1 MRASSNITGAECAR
15 EILQAA
21 QIHDVDVVETNDFLG
36 DHYDPRDKKLCL
48 SSNVYNTP
56 SVAALGIAAHE
67 TGHAIQHAKAYAPLK
82 ARMAIVPVT
91 MVASQMLPFVILG
104 GLFFHI
110 TGLITIGIYCYAI
123 LLVFQ
128 VDHAA
133 SGIRRLAAG
142 KNHFATNGDRPARR
156 GSGGREQCPQRG
168 CAHVCG
174 GVHRGAWATCSGY
187 CRSATGADRSHYL
200 KMDPALA
207 LPARRI
213 SDLLS
218 SGLQARA
225 KSKRETMDQPRVDP
239 DQELVTRTQ
248 SGDAGAFDELVI
260 KYTPR
265 LYGLVYN
272 MTSNHEDTNDLLQ
285 DIFAKA
291 YSAIRGFRGKS
302 SFYTWI
308 HSIAVNMTL
317 NFLKKRGRRFQLS
330 LDDVDASIQN
340 DKEFLESTATSSP
353 VREADLSEL
362 QRRLNEAMMKLS
374 EEHRAVVTMFHIQGM
389 PHAEISKIL
398 RVSEGT
404 VRSRLFYANRQLQ
417 NYLDEF
423 RKNPVS

>member
-1 MRASSNITGAECAR
+1 VIRIIAV
-15 EILQAA
+15 QA
-21 QIHDVDVVETNDFLG
+21 NMN
-36 DHYDPRDKKLCL
+36 L
-48 SSNVYNTP
+48 SV
-56 SVAALGIAAHE
+56 
-67 TGHAIQHAKAYAPLK
+67 
-82 ARMAIVPVT
+82 
-91 MVASQMLPFVILG
+91 
-104 GLFFHI
+104 
-110 TGLITIGIYCYAI
+110 
-123 LLVFQ
+123 
-128 VDHAA
+128 
-133 SGIRRLAAG
+133 
-142 KNHFATNGDRPARR
+142 
-156 GSGGREQCPQRG
+156 
-168 CAHVCG
+168 
-174 GVHRGAWATCSGY
+174 
-187 CRSATGADRSHYL
+187 
-200 KMDPALA
+200 A

-218 SGLQARA
+218 SGLPARA
-225 KSKRETMDQPRVDP
+225 KSKREAMDQPRTDP
-239 DQELVTRTQ
+239 DQQLVKRTQ
-248 SGDAGAFDELVI
+248 SGEAAAFDELVI

-272 MTSNHEDTNDLLQ
+272 MTSNHEDTY
-285 DIFAKA
+285 K
-291 YSAIRGFRGKS
+291 AIRGFRGKS

-308 HSIAVNMTL
+308 HSISVNMTL

-340 DKEFLESTATSSP
+340 DKEFLELTATSSP

-374 EEHRAVVTMFHIQGM
+374 DEHRAVVTMFHIQGM

>member
-1 MRASSNITGAECAR
+1 MN
-15 EILQAA
+15 
-21 QIHDVDVVETNDFLG
+21 
-36 DHYDPRDKKLCL
+36 
-48 SSNVYNTP
+48 P
-56 SVAALGIAAHE
+56 SV
-67 TGHAIQHAKAYAPLK
+67 
-82 ARMAIVPVT
+82 
-91 MVASQMLPFVILG
+91 S
-104 GLFFHI
+104 
-110 TGLITIGIYCYAI
+110 
-123 LLVFQ
+123 
-128 VDHAA
+128 
-133 SGIRRLAAG
+133 
-142 KNHFATNGDRPARR
+142 
-156 GSGGREQCPQRG
+156 
-168 CAHVCG
+168 
-174 GVHRGAWATCSGY
+174 
-187 CRSATGADRSHYL
+187 
-200 KMDPALA
+200 

-218 SGLQARA
+218 SGLGARA
-225 KSKRETMDQPRVDP
+225 KSTHRAMDKPRTE
-239 DQELVTRTQ
+239 DQELVRRTQ
-248 SGDAGAFDELVI
+248 SGDASAFDHLVI

-285 DIFAKA
+285 DIFSKA
-291 YSAIRGFRGKS
+291 YKAIRGFRGKS

-340 DKEFLESTATSSP
+340 DREFLEATATSSP

-374 EEHRAVVTMFHIQGM
+374 DEHRAVVTMFHVQGM